1 MSAADA
7 EAMEG
12 ALMASGADAAAL
24 GFVKKMAAVEAS
36 LASAS
41 SRLDDE
47 AAGDGDVFGW
57 ADKLYGQSINAV
69 AKGVKS
75 LLSGGRQLAIAR
87 AVDALMTNAPG
98 SAEVESFARFDPKE
112 GKGGGGAAAASAS
125 SSAGAPTPMPA
136 PFNDAIVFV
145 LGGGNYLEH
154 QGVNEI
160 TVVKEKSG
168 LERGVSGISSGL
180 RELDWTGEGA
190 AAARGVG
197 GRASADAG
205 LGFGLGEP
213 TDDGKK
219 SVVYGATEFTTGAE
233 FINQLSLLGKRTG
246 H

>member
-1 MSAADA
+1 M
-7 EAMEG
+7 
-12 ALMASGADAAAL
+12 
-24 GFVKKMAAVEAS
+24 K
-36 LASAS
+36 
-41 SRLDDE
+41 
-47 AAGDGDVFGW
+47 
-57 ADKLYGQSINAV
+57 
-69 AKGVKS
+69 
-75 LLSGGRQLAIAR
+75 AR
-87 AVDALMTNAPG
+87 
-98 SAEVESFARFDPKE
+98 
-112 GKGGGGAAAASAS
+112 AAASAS
-125 SSAGAPTPMPA
+125 SSAGAPTPTPA

-213 TDDGKK
+213 ADDGKK